1 MYDLTVI
8 IPTFKEESNIGT
20 IIESVD
26 AVFSRNSITGEILI
40 VDDNSPDRT
49 IEHGQGIAENKT
61 ASQPCGKDR

>member
-40 VDDNSPDRT
+40 VDDNSPEPD
-49 IEHGQGIAENKT
+49 H
-61 ASQPCGKDR
+61 